1 MPGLLQYQATTST
14 HHPPTASSADK
25 PEEAIVWLPSRI
37 PLEKRAGVC
46 QKGLDVV
53 EDKLRSAQC
62 QDALD
67 GVRHILKI
75 KTRMIAFKNKNV
87 RGQREGT
94 RSRAVIDRVHER
106 ARNMAQKYRAARA
119 AKIELVGPGLWEQI
133 FRELKDED
141 VRGYQDANRLKPRV
155 GRRGILEDDVAET
168 SSGNDN

>member
-1 MPGLLQYQATTST
+1 M
-14 HHPPTASSADK
+14 
-25 PEEAIVWLPSRI
+25 
-37 PLEKRAGVC
+37 
-46 QKGLDVV
+46 V

-67 GVRHILKI
+67 GVWHILKI